1 MFRTGVGLLVLIALA
16 STPMAQE
23 LVESPVEDLVA
34 REEIRSAVET
44 ALENYLGAS
53 GRVRL
58 DVAVEGIRSLM
69 PYGEDVVPYLAN
81 ELEQETYASFDFV
94 AYALGLIQTPAAEV
108 ALREAI
114 ERAEATPGAAAMAR
128 KAWVCWALGLHGE
141 IDALKLVNEGTH
153 QAAKFP
159 MHQQMTVIEAIAVQT
174 APEATGVLLQ
184 QLKTWGDTEDKR
196 GDLRF
201 VMRALRR
208 LGDPASVPTLIEII
222 EQNEDQPALRAQA
235 ADALRSVETPDS
247 VAALVIALK
256 DPIPG
261 VRRAAAFALMW
272 MDQPGDAV
280 KQLLELLETEE
291 DLRTREALYKVVA
304 ANVQPEQIPQFL
316 AQWNRPDPED
326 RRLFVIALP
335 RLKSEETISILSD
348 AADDPSDVVARLA
361 VSPLAKS
368 GGKAAVDR
376 LKELLASSTRWN
388 IVREI
393 AKAASTN
400 RMKELAP
407 GLTQRLVGAS
417 RLDPATTRGLIPAC
431 DRLGQALID
440 LRHTA
445 ALAKL
450 RRAREPVTD
459 PEMVE
464 LFDEVI
470 GALELLRANGKDV
483 AKWVPLLRD
492 ADSDRSRLARS
503 RLAELGGESS
513 TAALL
518 EAYDELEILA
528 RLDTLLILQEMD
540 SPAVRALLRRL
551 LLEPE
556 SYEVEREGERK
567 TAAWVA
573 RSFGDEE
580 MLDLLIE
587 ATRLREGR
595 DVEHLIYVAAM
606 AQEKALPLLGEYRLS
621 RMHYLGLSRGY
632 EQEVLDWIMRRLKAG
647 LSIERYDQPPS
658 RLLVR

>member
-16 STPMAQE
+16 SAPMAQE

-44 ALENYLGAS
+44 ALENYLHAA

-69 PYGEDVVPYLAN
+69 PYGEAVVPYLAN

-94 AYALGLIQTPAAEV
+94 AYALGLIQHPASEA

-141 IDALKLVNEGTH
+141 IDALKLLNEGTH

-174 APEATGVLLQ
+174 APEAAGVLLQ
-184 QLKTWGDTEDKR
+184 QLQSWGDTEEKR

-201 VMRALRR
+201 VVRALRR
-208 LGDPASVPTLIEII
+208 LGDPTSAPTLIEIV

-235 ADALRSVETPDS
+235 ADALRSVETADS
-247 VAALVIALK
+247 VAALVTALK

-272 MDQPGDAV
+272 MDRPRDV
-280 KQLLELLETEE
+280 KKLLELLTTEE
-291 DLRTREALYKVVA
+291 DIRTREALYKIA
-304 ANVQPEQIPQFL
+304 AAHVQPEQIPQFL
-316 AQWNRPDPED
+316 AQWSRPDPED
-326 RRLFVIALP
+326 RRLFIIALP
-335 RLKSEETISILSD
+335 LLKSEEKIPILID
-348 AADDPSDVVARLA
+348 AVGDPSDMVAMLA
-361 VSPLAKS
+361 IGPLAAS
-368 GGKAAVDR
+368 GGKAAMDR
-376 LKELLASSTRWN
+376 LQELLASAERWN

-393 AKAASTN
+393 AKAASADGLE
-400 RMKELAP
+400 ELAP
-407 GLTQRLVGAS
+407 GITRRLVDGS
-417 RLDPATTRGLIPAC
+417 RLPVATTRGLMSAS
-431 DRLGQALID
+431 DRLAQALID

-445 ALAKL
+445 GLAKL
-450 RRAREPVTD
+450 RRARKALTD

-464 LFDEVI
+464 VFDDVI
-470 GALELLRANGKDV
+470 EALELIRANGKDV
-483 AKWVPLLRD
+483 AKWASLLSD
-492 ADSDRSRLARS
+492 ANPDHRRLARS
-503 RLAELGGESS
+503 LLAELGGEQA

-518 EAYDELEILA
+518 KAYDEVDILA
-528 RLDTLLILQEMD
+528 RLDILLILVEMD
-540 SPAVRALLRRL
+540 SPAVRGLLRRL
-551 LLEPE
+551 LLQPE

-573 RSFGDEE
+573 RSFDDEE
-580 MLDLLIE
+580 MLDLLID
-587 ATRLREGR
+587 AVRLREGR
-595 DVEHLIYVAAM
+595 DIEHLIYVAAI
-606 AQEKALPLLGEYRLS
+606 AQKKALPLLREYRLS
-621 RMHYLGLSRGY
+621 RLHYLGLSRGY
-632 EQEVLDWIMRRLKAG
+632 EQEVLDWIIRRLDAG
-647 LSIERYDQPPS
+647 LSIERYDQPPT

>member
-16 STPMAQE
+16 SAPMAQE

-44 ALENYLGAS
+44 ALENYLHAA

-69 PYGEDVVPYLAN
+69 PYGEAVVPYLAN

-94 AYALGLIQTPAAEV
+94 AYALGLIQNPASEA

-174 APEATGVLLQ
+174 APEAAGVLLQ
-184 QLKTWGDTEDKR
+184 QLQSWGDTEEKR

-201 VMRALRR
+201 VVRALRR
-208 LGDPASVPTLIEII
+208 LGDPTSAPTLIEIV

-235 ADALRSVETPDS
+235 ADALRSVETADS
-247 VAALVIALK
+247 VAALVTALK

-272 MDQPGDAV
+272 MDRPRDV
-280 KQLLELLETEE
+280 KKLLELLTTEE
-291 DLRTREALYKVVA
+291 DIRTREALYKIA
-304 ANVQPEQIPQFL
+304 AAHVQPEQIPQFL
-316 AQWNRPDPED
+316 TQWSRPDPED
-326 RRLFVIALP
+326 RRLFIIALP
-335 RLKSEETISILSD
+335 LLKSEEKIPILID
-348 AADDPSDVVARLA
+348 AVGDPSDAVAMLA
-361 VSPLAKS
+361 IGPLAAS
-368 GGKAAVDR
+368 GGKAAMDR
-376 LKELLASSTRWN
+376 LQELLVSAERWN

-393 AKAASTN
+393 AKAASADGLE
-400 RMKELAP
+400 ELAP
-407 GLTQRLVGAS
+407 GITRRLVDGS
-417 RLDPATTRGLIPAC
+417 RLPVATTRGLMSAS
-431 DRLGQALID
+431 DKLAQALID

-445 ALAKL
+445 GLAKL
-450 RRAREPVTD
+450 RRARKALTN

-464 LFDEVI
+464 VFDDVI
-470 GALELLRANGKDV
+470 EALELIRANGKDV
-483 AKWVPLLRD
+483 AKWVPLLSD
-492 ADSDRSRLARS
+492 ANPDHSRLARS
-503 RLAELGGESS
+503 LLAELGGEQA

-518 EAYDELEILA
+518 KAYDEVDVLA
-528 RLDTLLILQEMD
+528 RLDILLILEEMD
-540 SPAVRALLRRL
+540 SPAVRGLLRRL

-573 RSFGDEE
+573 RSFDDEE
-580 MLDLLIE
+580 MLDLLID
-587 ATRLREGR
+587 AVRLREGR
-595 DVEHLIYVAAM
+595 DIENLIYVAAI
-606 AQEKALPLLGEYRLS
+606 AQKKALPLLREYRLS
-621 RMHYLGLSRGY
+621 RLHYLGLSRGY
-632 EQEVLDWIMRRLKAG
+632 EQEVLDWIIRRLDAG
-647 LSIERYDQPPS
+647 LSIERYDQPPT